1 MNRGQFSRQFLA
13 LFSGTVLAQIFNL
26 ASYPILSRL
35 YTPTDFG
42 LFGTFIAAA
51 AIPGAI
57 ACGRFELAI
66 TTAPHAGRRA
76 MLWLCFT
83 IALGVSLLATLL
95 VSLWWWYAAVPN
107 VPVLAPM
114 LFLAV
119 LLTGVTNATT
129 MFLMRHDNF
138 RFASVG
144 VVLRTATTVLFQ
156 LGFAWF
162 WPSPLGLIVGFCLG
176 LAAQALLGLRV
187 SSQSQGLGR
196 PHKGQM
202 RAMMRRFK
210 GQVSVDLPG
219 TLLAALSLNLLPFF
233 LQFLYGVRAVGYY
246 AVGQRIAMLPLQL
259 FNDSLAQVFF
269 QRAARAQEERGEFWQ
284 EYRFTLLA
292 SGAISLAMLIGMLFL
307 ARPVLAIYLG
317 PGWDMAATILII
329 MAPMLAIRS
338 VTMSLATTVF
348 VLKRP
353 AWLLYHNIGGVL
365 AIAAAFAFAWLT
377 EASLEDFL
385 MLLAVLQAVELLLFF
400 AAITMAARR
409 QYRDRITGA
418 HESAPN

>member
-76 MLWLCFT
+76 VLWLCFT
-83 IALGVSLLATLL
+83 IALAVSLLATLL
-95 VSLWWWYAAVPN
+95 ISFWWWYATVPDISI
-107 VPVLAPM
+107 LAPM

-138 RFASVG
+138 RFASFG
-144 VVLRTATTVLFQ
+144 VVVRTATTVLFQ

-176 LAAQALLGLRV
+176 LGAQALMGLFV

-196 PHKGQM
+196 PHAGQM
-202 RAMMRRFK
+202 RAMMRRFR

-246 AVGQRIAMLPLQL
+246 SVGQRIAMLPLQL
-259 FNDSLAQVFF
+259 FNDSLAQVFY

-284 EYRFTLLA
+284 EYRFTLIA
-292 SGAISLAMLIGMLFL
+292 SGVISLVMLVGMLFL

-353 AWLLYHNIGGVL
+353 AWLLYHNIGGLL
-365 AIAAAFAFAWLT
+365 AIAGAFAFAWGT
-377 EASLEDFL
+377 GAGLEEFL
-385 MLLAVLQAVELLLFF
+385 MLLAALQAAELLLFF
-400 AAITMAARR
+400 TAITMAALR
-409 QYRDRITGA
+409 QYRDGTIGA
-418 HESAPN
+418 KVSGPN

>member
-1 MNRGQFSRQFLA
+1 LNRGQFSRQFLA
-13 LFSGTVLAQIFNL
+13 LFSGTILAQLFNL

-35 YTPTDFG
+35 YTPADFG
-42 LFGTFIAAA
+42 LFGTFIAAS

-76 MLWLCFT
+76 VLWLCFT
-83 IALGVSLLATLL
+83 IALAVSLLATML
-95 VSLWWWYAAVPN
+95 VTAWWYYAN
-107 VPVLAPM
+107 VPGITILAPM

-144 VVLRTATTVLFQ
+144 VVVRTATTVIVQ
-156 LGFAWF
+156 LGFALL
-162 WPSPLGLIVGFCLG
+162 WPSPMGLVIGFCLG
-176 LAAQALLGLRV
+176 LAAQGLMGLFI
-187 SSQSQGLGR
+187 SSRSQGLGR
-196 PHKGQM
+196 PRVRQM
-202 RAMMRRFK
+202 RAMAGRFRK
-210 GQVSVDLPG
+210 QVSVDMPG

-233 LQFLYGVRAVGYY
+233 LQFLYGVKAVGYY
-246 AVGQRIAMLPLQL
+246 SMGQRIAVLPLQL
-259 FNDSLAQVFF
+259 FNDSLSQVFF

-284 EYRFTLLA
+284 EYRFTLFW
-292 SGAISLAMLIGMLFL
+292 SGLISLAMLVGMVLL
-307 ARPVLAIYLG
+307 ARPLLAIYLG

-353 AWLLYHNIGGVL
+353 AWLFYHNIGAVT
-365 AIAAAFAFAWLT
+365 ATAAAFAGAW
-377 EASLEDFL
+377 AAGMGLEHFL
-385 MLLAVLQAVELLLFF
+385 MLLAALQAAELAVFF
-400 AAITMAARR
+400 AVITRAARR
-409 QYRDRITGA
+409 QYQARVTVTG
-418 HESAPN
+418 